1 MRSGLAWPGLTRH
14 EYGVNMTLRWLFW
27 LLGAVDAMPI
37 HSEESAGLTATTVD
51 ILLPLAASAAI
62 TGVGALVA
70 GAVTRGLAGQ
80 PAVNRT
86 HAELKNDLNK
96 TGDPTYV

>member
-1 MRSGLAWPGLTRH
+1 M
-14 EYGVNMTLRWLFW
+14 
-27 LLGAVDAMPI
+27 
-37 HSEESAGLTATTVD
+37 D

-80 PAVNRT
+80 PAANRT
-86 HAELKNDLNK
+86 HAELKIDLNK